1 MSTRK
6 LRSTPAAP
14 PAASV
19 PLRIGVL
26 GCAHIARQFCR
37 DLAGSPAARVD
48 AVASRDAGRAA
59 AFAAAFGI
67 PRHSGSYEALL
78 VDPALDAIYIPLPNS
93 LHAAWAVRSLE
104 HGKHV
109 LCEKPLAT
117 SLAQARQMFETA
129 RRHDRFLLEAYP
141 YWFQPETGALL
152 QLLGEGAIGEV
163 RWMQA
168 CAAFTLRSRADD
180 IRLRPEL
187 GGGALLDIG
196 SYPLSLVRLVMGCA
210 PRRVS
215 AEATWTETGVDLS
228 FAATLHF
235 ADGRRAQVSGAMDAG
250 YVRRGVIA
258 GSRGT
263 IECEFLNHTAEPGR
277 AHPWGYQPSALRVR
291 RGPGNDVPW
300 ELLRSPAGS
309 GFRFA
314 AEAFARVV
322 KASDR
327 AAIERAARASLDL
340 AATMEAVLR
349 SAREGAPV
357 DVVV

>member
-1 MSTRK
+1 MPTRK
-6 LRSTPAAP
+6 TRPETPP
-14 PAASV
+14 

-26 GCAHIARQFCR
+26 GCANIARQFCR
-37 DLAGSPAARVD
+37 DVAGSPTARVD

-59 AFAAAFGI
+59 AFAAEFGLA
-67 PRHSGSYEALL
+67 RHAASYEALL
-78 VDPALDAIYIPLPNS
+78 ADPALDAIYIPLPNG
-93 LHAAWAVRSLE
+93 LHAEWAIRALE
-104 HGKHV
+104 QGKHV

-117 SLAQARQMFETA
+117 SLADARQMFEAA
-129 RRHDRFLLEAYP
+129 RRHERFLLEAYP
-141 YWFQPETGALL
+141 YWFQPETGTLL
-152 QLLGEGAIGEV
+152 QLLRERAIGDV

-168 CAAFTLRSRADD
+168 CAAFTLRNPDTN
-180 IRLRPEL
+180 IRLMPDL
-187 GGGALLDIG
+187 GGGALFDIG

-215 AEATWTETGVDLS
+215 AEATWHASGVDIA

-277 AHPWGYQPSALRVR
+277 PHPWGYQPSALRVR

-300 ELLRSPAGS
+300 ETLRSPAGS

-314 AEAFARVV
+314 AEAFAKVV
-322 KASDR
+322 RERDR
-327 AAIERAARASLDL
+327 PAIERAAQASLDL

-349 SAREGAPV
+349 SAREGGTV
-357 DVVV
+357 DVAA